1 MKLSRYEKNNM
12 VLSIILCALIISIL
26 VITVFTTVKLYNIS
40 NKQTKNYLNDVST
53 QIVSNVDNQIEF
65 ILSDLRLM
73 ADFIKQY
80 EGDSRYDYLAKRKTS
95 YEYSDIGI
103 IDLKGEAEFLSGK
116 KLDLENTVSYKKGIE
131 GKEYTELIES
141 LDVVLYSVPI
151 FDDKHEVSSILV
163 GVSQKESV
171 NNILSIDSFNGEG
184 TIEIVN
190 TKGKPLFIGK
200 NSELIKDISHKY
212 RGAINEHWVPKMMDD
227 FKSEES
233 GEIIITSSKNVKCLL
248 TYHPV
253 TKDLNDWY
261 FVLIVPE
268 EAVLGELNKL
278 NIFTIIMTFIII
290 FIIGI
295 ITWILYTIRRKYIKQ
310 IEDIAYLDNITNGIN
325 STKFSMLIKPLISKS
340 PDSTYMMIAINIKDF
355 KLINDCFGS
364 EKGNNALKYIY
375 NVLEKNI
382 INDEEFVCRHD
393 ADLFYLFIK
402 NRAVLEVLELLYK
415 IENEIN
421 YFNKDKENPYFLRIS
436 VGIYT
441 IENHNED
448 LITIQD
454 HVNTARKSF
463 NKTHKSDFNFY
474 SDIEKNRLI
483 FEKELSNLM
492 EKGLA
497 DKEFFICLQPKV
509 DIKTGKIRGAE
520 SLVRWNSV
528 EKGMIYPSDFVP
540 LFEKNGFICEL
551 DLYVLEETCKL
562 ISKWIK
568 ECKELLIISVNVS
581 RQHLKDK
588 LFLEKYEMI
597 CNKYNVPTWL
607 IDLELTESI
616 FLESP
621 EAIDVIDDI
630 HSKGFKCSI
639 DDFGFGYSSL
649 GILKDFKVEI
659 IKLDRSFFVNKN
671 DIERGKVVVESII
684 ELSRRLGMKVIA
696 EGIEEVEQVHFLRSI
711 GCDYVQ
717 GYVFSKPLS
726 ISEFEEFTY
735 NDNKIKN
742 LKISND

>member
-671 DIERGKVVVESII
+671 DIERGKIVVESVI

-696 EGIEEVEQVHFLRSI
+696 EGIEEVEQVHFLKSI
-711 GCDYVQ
+711 GCDYIQ

>member
-355 KLINDCFGS
+355 KLLNDCFGS

-492 EKGLA
+492 EKALA

-616 FLESP
+616 FLENS

-649 GILKDFKVEI
+649 GILKEFKVEI
-659 IKLDRSFFVNKN
+659 IKLDRSFFVSKN
-671 DIERGKVVVESII
+671 NIERGKVVVESII

-696 EGIEEVEQVHFLRSI
+696 EGIEEAEQVHFLKSI
-711 GCDYVQ
+711 GCDYIQ